1 MVPGIGRLNVVCCQ
15 VGTWLSERRRGS
27 TGVKVQA
34 CQLACSFPNSLSSRP
49 LTARQS
55 NSHVPSIT
63 RLQLQSSPSIPSPSP
78 LKTTTA
84 GIASGGLRAQAIA
97 RLAVRIA
104 LIAPVVIVV
113 WAASKPT
120 TPSAVLQF
128 LIIHLQS
135 MVPAAAFCP
144 SRRAPRFQFQRPSR
158 ISSRVTDDGH
168 MPP

>member
-113 WAASKPT
+113 WAARKPT
-120 TPSAVLQF
+120 TPLCRSPILDYSPS
-128 LIIHLQS
+128 IHG
-135 MVPAAAFCP
+135 
-144 SRRAPRFQFQRPSR
+144 SRRCISPLPTSTAFPVSAAQSYFISR
-158 ISSRVTDDGH
+158 H
-168 MPP
+168 